1 MVINK
6 DFFDENGF
14 VIVRNVFSESEISE
28 LRKLVYQTLDEDLK
42 SNRASKVVSPNT
54 SEKHKNVFYTVG
66 DFLIKPLHS
75 LLLDERI
82 LSIARTILGGQ
93 PAHFGESNYQV
104 GIGDRGFHRD
114 GVDRVFPVGSDW
126 SDDYHIIR
134 IGVYLQDHDKC
145 SGGLKVQA
153 GSHKKAK
160 GKRILLDSRA
170 GDVAVWDLRTFHSGN
185 SVRLKLLPNLPL
197 GYRVENLVPE
207 CFILPENEER
217 IGCFM
222 VFGINNEHL
231 QRHIDLHYKVKFK
244 EYIKIQNYSTEVLE
258 KCKSANLEV
267 IIPEL

>member
-1 MVINK
+1 MKINK
-6 DFFDENGF
+6 DLFEENGF
-14 VIVRNVFSESEISE
+14 VVVRNVFSESEISE
-28 LRKLVYQTLDEDLK
+28 LRKLVYQTLEEDIQ
-42 SNRASKVVSPNT
+42 SNRAIKIVSPNR

-104 GIGDRGFHRD
+104 GVGDRGFHRD
-114 GVDRVFPVGSDW
+114 GVDRVFPIGSDW
-126 SDDYHIIR
+126 SEDYHIIR

-153 GSHKKAK
+153 GSHKNAK

-170 GDVAVWDLRTFHSGN
+170 GDVVVWDLRTFHSGN
-185 SVRLKLLPNLPL
+185 SVRLTIAPNLPL
-197 GYRVENLVPE
+197 GCRIENR
-207 CFILPENEER
+207 LPSWLIIEEEQER

-222 VFGINNEHL
+222 VFGLDNKHL
-231 QRHIDLHYKVKFK
+231 HRHIEKHYKVKFHD
-244 EYIKIQNYSTEVLE
+244 YIKIQKYSPEIIQ
-258 KCKSANLEV
+258 KSKDAGLDI